1 MATDSQ
7 GRGGQSLRVNTVL
20 RIVMSSRRH
29 HGARQHCAVNLCLGY
44 ARASL
49 QVIGIGMTAAV
60 VTVVVRIML
69 AVCADQGLL
78 MRNSSS
84 SRQWVDVG
92 RVSKLPLVLQ

>member
-1 MATDSQ
+1 M
-7 GRGGQSLRVNTVL
+7 RVNTVL

-60 VTVVVRIML
+60 VRTVVVRIML